1 MTPRHRPALLLV
13 VAAALLVADWLCIA
27 GARTAALG
35 AARDLLARQRIELAA
50 ARREVAT
57 RVDTKQAVREAAHS
71 LRHAAR
77 RLPDRRELA
86 ALLSEVARSAR
97 DARLDLVALRPK
109 TERTATDHVE
119 VPVEL
124 QIRGSYSRTLAFLR
138 RLEEMSRLVHIGD
151 IKLERQD
158 GPGAR
163 VVLHGS
169 CTAVTYRLLD
179 GGDGGRARRDGATGT
194 RG

>member
-1 MTPRHRPALLLV
+1 MTPRHHPALLLAA
-13 VAAALLVADWLCIA
+13 VAAVLVADWLCIA
-27 GARTAALG
+27 RPRAAVLE
-35 AARDLLARQRIELAA
+35 AARDLLARHRIELAA
-50 ARREVAT
+50 ARGEVT
-57 RVDTKQAVREAAHS
+57 RRVDTKQAVREAARA

-77 RLPDRRELA
+77 RLPDRRELY

-97 DARLDLVALRPK
+97 DARLDLISLRPK
-109 TERTATDHVE
+109 TERRATDHVE

-124 QIRGSYSRTLAFLR
+124 QIRGSYARTLAFLR
-138 RLEEMSRLVHIGD
+138 RLEEMDRLVHVGD
-151 IKLERQD
+151 VTLERQD

-163 VVLHGS
+163 VVLRGS

-179 GGDGGRARRDGATGT
+179 RQDGGGARRDDVTGA

>member
-1 MTPRHRPALLLV
+1 MTPRNRPALLLIA
-13 VAAALLVADWLCIA
+13 VAAAVIGDWLCIA
-27 GARTAALG
+27 GSRAAALG
-35 AARDLLARQRIELAA
+35 AARDRLVSQRLELAA
-50 ARREVAT
+50 ARREVAS
-57 RVDTKQAVREAAHS
+57 RVDTKQAVREAARA

-77 RLPDRRELA
+77 RLPERRELA

-97 DARLDLVALRPK
+97 DARLDLLSLRPK

-124 QIRGSYSRTLAFLR
+124 QIRGSYARTLGFLR
-138 RLEEMSRLVHIGD
+138 RLEEMSRLVHVGD

-163 VVLHGS
+163 TVLRGS
-169 CTAVTYRLLD
+169 CTALTYRLLD
-179 GGDGGRARRDGATGT
+179 RQDAARARRDVAAGT